1 MQSFCFLLHL
11 LIYSSWRHFVFCY
24 FRPLTLF
31 PAAALFSYFYFILF
45 DLILSDFITSARP
58 PPPKFFIFFCFRLN
72 VWVRSCATSK
82 WMLFICVAYTS
93 SCTGKKKACLFTNVI
108 WWAGSLLNSG
118 KLLLMPLENRDNAA
132 NLNYRK
138 NVKKKKNISVLRDN
152 QQLKDHILYH
162 MLSLFYCPITPK
174 IGIITSACC
183 CEAKWVV
190 VRSSDWVSAQ
200 NRTH

>member
-1 MQSFCFLLHL
+1 MLFCAELLLSAASANIFKLEALCLLLLQTTNPVSSSRAFLLL
-11 LIYSSWRHFVFCY
+11 
-24 FRPLTLF
+24 
-31 PAAALFSYFYFILF
+31 LF
-45 DLILSDFITSARP
+45 DFLKKSDFITSARFFP
-58 PPPKFFIFFCFRLN
+58 PNFFFIFFCFCLN

-138 NVKKKKNISVLRDN
+138 NVKKKKIF
-152 QQLKDHILYH
+152 LYWE
-162 MLSLFYCPITPK
+162 
-174 IGIITSACC
+174 II
-183 CEAKWVV
+183 
-190 VRSSDWVSAQ
+190 
-200 NRTH
+200 NN

>member
-1 MQSFCFLLHL
+1 MQSFCFPLHL

-31 PAAALFSYFYFILF
+31 PAAALFSYFY
-45 DLILSDFITSARP
+45 LIFKKSDFITSARFFP
-58 PPPKFFIFFCFRLN
+58 PNFFFIFFCFCLN

-138 NVKKKKNISVLRDN
+138 NVKKKKIF
-152 QQLKDHILYH
+152 LYWE
-162 MLSLFYCPITPK
+162 
-174 IGIITSACC
+174 II
-183 CEAKWVV
+183 
-190 VRSSDWVSAQ
+190 
-200 NRTH
+200 NN